1 MNAGEVAPRP
11 LLSPQPL
18 LNQRQD
24 DVTVELSGSVLR
36 KAGDAGLRGV
46 PVALVL
52 HIEMIG
58 LLGEAVQR
66 VAEDGNALS
75 RLDAAELDA
84 LLLDTPI
91 GRLQCGSR
99 AQIDRAR
106 YAAGRRVASQVW
118 MLATEA
124 QRQRVGTIH
133 ISLDDGRPGIFQVA
147 CQFVLHQW
155 IVNRHTGWQD
165 EQARVLALPE
175 GVDDGGH
182 KAQDTTGPL
191 ETVQLGPVV
200 VKSVEQLGMDGISG
214 FQAALVVPL
223 SRVGWKLLRLGT
235 VQVGEGP
242 GDRIAGSEVLLL
254 GDRLE
259 ETAAHNLKA
268 LFGAGGSPG

>member
-91 GRLQCGSR
+91 GRLQLGSR

-106 YAAGRRVASQVW
+106 HAAGRPGAPHGWDAAMQAQAQASY
-118 MLATEA
+118 
-124 QRQRVGTIH
+124 H
-133 ISLDDGRPGIFQVA
+133 
-147 CQFVLHQW
+147 
-155 IVNRHTGWQD
+155 
-165 EQARVLALPE
+165 
-175 GVDDGGH
+175 
-182 KAQDTTGPL
+182 
-191 ETVQLGPVV
+191 
-200 VKSVEQLGMDGISG
+200 
-214 FQAALVVPL
+214 
-223 SRVGWKLLRLGT
+223 
-235 VQVGEGP
+235 
-242 GDRIAGSEVLLL
+242 
-254 GDRLE
+254 
-259 ETAAHNLKA
+259 
-268 LFGAGGSPG
+268 

>member
-18 LNQRQD
+18 LDQRQD

-99 AQIDRAR
+99 AQIDRTR
-106 YAAGRRVASQVW
+106 HGAGRRVAPQVGV
-118 MLATEA
+118 LAIEA
-124 QRQRVGTIH
+124 EGERVGTIH

-155 IVNRHTGWQD
+155 IVNRHTCWQD

-200 VKSVEQLGMDGISG
+200 VQSVEQLGMNGISG
-214 FQAALVVPL
+214 FQAALRTSL
-223 SRVGWKLLRLGT
+223 SAVGWKLLRLSAI
-235 VQVGEGP
+235 QVGESP
-242 GDRIAGSEVLLL
+242 CDRIAGGEVPLLS
-254 GDRLE
+254 DPLE
-259 ETAAHNLKA
+259 E
-268 LFGAGGSPG
+268 